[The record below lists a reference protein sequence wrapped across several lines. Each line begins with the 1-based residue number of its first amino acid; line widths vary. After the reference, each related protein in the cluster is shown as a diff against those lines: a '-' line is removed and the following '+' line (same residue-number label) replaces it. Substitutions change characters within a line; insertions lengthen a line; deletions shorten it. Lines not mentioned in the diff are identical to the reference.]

1 MIKVDF
7 FTFNPLAE
15 NTYVLT
21 NEKQEVLIIDAG
33 CYFTAEEDK
42 LKNFI
47 TENDLKPV
55 KLLNT
60 HCHADHVFG
69 NSWVNKNYGLELYL
83 HEGEKPVLD
92 FAPAFANV
100 YGLNFSNY
108 KGELHFLNE
117 GDIIE
122 FGNNKLEVILT
133 PGHSPASIC
142 FYCEAQNFIIS
153 GDVLFYESIG
163 RYDLPGGDEATL
175 LNSIRDKLFVLPDE
189 TIVYPGHGEPTTIGH
204 EKKNDPFVRM

>member
-21 NEKQEVLIIDAG
+21 NEKQEALIIDAG
-33 CYFTAEEDK
+33 CYFTEEENK

-47 TENDLKPV
+47 TENNIKPV

-69 NSWVNKNYGLELYL
+69 NYCANKNYGLELFM

-92 FAPAFANV
+92 FAPAFANM
-100 YGLNFSNY
+100 YGLNFTNY
-108 KGELHFLNE
+108 KGALHFLNE
-117 GDIIE
+117 SDIFYFGDDE
-122 FGNNKLEVILT
+122 FEVLLT

-142 FYCEAQNFIIS
+142 FYCAAQNFIIS

-163 RYDLPGGDEATL
+163 RWDLPGGNETQL
-175 LNSIRDKLFVLPDE
+175 IKSIREKLFVLPEE
-189 TIVYPGHGEPTTIGH
+189 TIVYSGHGEPTTIGH
-204 EKKNDPFVRM
+204 EKKYNLFVR